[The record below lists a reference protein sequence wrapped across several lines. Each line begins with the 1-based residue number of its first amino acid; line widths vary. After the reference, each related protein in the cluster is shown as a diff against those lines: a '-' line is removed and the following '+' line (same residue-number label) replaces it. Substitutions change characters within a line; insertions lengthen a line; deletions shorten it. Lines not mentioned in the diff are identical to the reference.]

1 MEYISNDKI
10 QKMKLTQD
18 NVCIITDFDKTLTK
32 SNCSDS
38 WDAAANRK
46 VFGDGLADE
55 LNLLYKKY
63 GPIETNYDIDMEQKE
78 KYMIE
83 WYDKCMD
90 LYYKYKITKDK
101 LDESIQESNLELRQ
115 EAIIFLQ
122 DMKDKNI
129 PVIILSAGIG
139 NSIEKCLKMAN
150 CYFNNVYIISNFIKF
165 EKNGKMQKFSGKMLH
180 SLNKNIDDVMQK
192 EPEIEKIVN
201 SKEYR
206 IVMGDLIEDIQ
217 MAGKFDEDKLLKI
230 GILNKNSRNS
240 IELYKKE
247 FDIIFLAED

>member
-1 MEYISNDKI
+1 
-10 QKMKLTQD
+10 
-18 NVCIITDFDKTLTK
+18 
-32 SNCSDS
+32 
-38 WDAAANRK
+38 
-46 VFGDGLADE
+46 
-55 LNLLYKKY
+55 
-63 GPIETNYDIDMEQKE
+63 
-78 KYMIE
+78 
-83 WYDKCMD
+83 
-90 LYYKYKITKDK
+90 
-101 LDESIQESNLELRQ
+101 
-115 EAIIFLQ
+115 
-122 DMKDKNI
+122 
-129 PVIILSAGIG
+129 
-139 NSIEKCLKMAN
+139 
-150 CYFNNVYIISNFIKF
+150 
-165 EKNGKMQKFSGKMLH
+165 MQKFSGKMLH